1 MKRRNLLGAAIKNR
15 EPFLNNF
22 DSYYPIVRRVLCHA
36 SHTLEIL
43 QQTAD
48 VHALILS
55 CDLVNPESQ
64 GFLGGSPLGREYWRQ
79 LRGGGFE
86 GAQKLKEFVR
96 RNKNKS
102 QSINIRDVGNVG
114 VALKDEAPIV
124 AGPKKT
130 PASATRNDLY
140 IAIRDQLRSVS
151 SHILLRISHTEQIG
165 AAKLVAY
172 ARRT

>member
-1 MKRRNLLGAAIKNR
+1 MEEEPDAMKRRNLL
-15 EPFLNNF
+15 
-22 DSYYPIVRRVLCHA
+22 VRRVLCHT

-48 VHALILS
+48 VHALVLS
-55 CDLVNPESQ
+55 CDLINPESL

-96 RNKNKS
+96 RNKNKAS
-102 QSINIRDVGNVG
+102 AVNIRDVGNVG
-114 VALKDEAPIV
+114 VPLVDEKPVV

-130 PASATRNDLY
+130 PAGVTRNDLY
-140 IAIRDQLRSVS
+140 IAIRDNLR
-151 SHILLRISHTEQIG
+151 
-165 AAKLVAY
+165 
-172 ARRT
+172 